1 MERLFDFLNN
11 SVSPFHGVLECEK
24 ILKEAGFTKLQEN
37 KTYNLENA
45 KGYYVVRNDASII
58 AFIMP
63 NNSVKSFKIIANL
76 IYHSLTKSRAVI
88 LRLLSFFIHQFFL
101 ALRR

>member
-1 MERLFDFLNN
+1 MEKLFNFINN

-24 ILKEAGFTKLQEN
+24 LLKEAGFTKLAET
-37 KTYNLENA
+37 KPFCLENG

-63 NNSVKSFKIIANL
+63 NNNVSSFKIVASHL
-76 IYHSLTKSRAVI
+76 DSPTFKVKPSGEVEMAGL
-88 LRLLSFFIHQFFL
+88 
-101 ALRR
+101 